1 MTNTTRVSTSRLRDF
16 QYLSSQIGSLV
27 PSYQSTPP
35 EGMLDISVLNTEVKK
50 ADWPELYETIGGEE
64 GTTSEYFI
72 LPYKANEANLHY
84 YLVGKVL
91 ISDTSMSGR
100 IISATFNNSSLDN
113 HGYYTFVHGIT
124 HTHPMIQ
131 VYDNNNGSVIPSE
144 VINTSGRSK
153 VKILGDFLTSI
164 PGTWTIQA
172 IG

>member
-16 QYLSSQIGSLV
+16 EYLSARIGSLV

-72 LPYKANEANLHY
+72 LPYKANEADLHY

-91 ISDTSMSGR
+91 ISDTSMAGK
-100 IISATFNNSSLDN
+100 IISGTFTNDNLDAN
-113 HGYYTFVHGIT
+113 GYYTFIHGIT
-124 HTHPMIQ
+124 HTHPIVQ
-131 VYDNNNGSVIPSE
+131 IYDNNNGTVIPSE

-153 VKILGDFLTSI
+153 VKILGDFLSSI
-164 PGTWTIQA
+164 SGTWTIQV